1 MADPN
6 ILAQELAEMIG
17 QILRKTI
24 DPARLDVLLVDDYGA
39 DSMDMVDIVES
50 MERKYGVVVD
60 NEQLQKLLSLGD
72 VVRTVQEFQA
82 AG

>member
-24 DPARLDVLLVDDYGA
+24 DPTRLDVLLVDDYGA

-60 NEQLQKLLSLGD
+60 NEQLQRLLSLGD
-72 VVRTVQEFQA
+72 VVRTVQDYQA

>member
-24 DPARLDVLLVDDYGA
+24 DPTRLDVLLVDDYGA

-72 VVRTVQEFQA
+72 VVRNVQDYQA

>member
-24 DPARLDVLLVDDYGA
+24 DPTRLDVLLVDDYGA

-72 VVRTVQEFQA
+72 VVRTVQDYQA
-82 AG
+82 VG

>member
-24 DPARLDVLLVDDYGA
+24 DPTRLEALLIDDYGA

-72 VVRTVQEFQA
+72 VVRTVQDYQA

>member
-24 DPARLDVLLVDDYGA
+24 DPTRLDVLLVDDYGA

-72 VVRTVQEFQA
+72 VVRPVQDYQA

>member
-24 DPARLDVLLVDDYGA
+24 DPTRLDVLLVDDYGA

-72 VVRTVQEFQA
+72 VVRTVQDYQA

>member
-24 DPARLDVLLVDDYGA
+24 DPTRLDALLVDDYGA

-60 NEQLQKLLSLGD
+60 NEELQKLLSLAD
-72 VVRTVQEFQA
+72 VVRTVQAFQA
-82 AG
+82 AT

>member
-24 DPARLDVLLVDDYGA
+24 DPTRLDVLLVDDYGA

-60 NEQLQKLLSLGD
+60 NEELQKLLSLAD

-82 AG
+82 AA

>member
-24 DPARLDVLLVDDYGA
+24 DPTRLDALLIDDYGA

>member
-24 DPARLDVLLVDDYGA
+24 DPTRLDALLVDDYGA

-60 NEQLQKLLSLGD
+60 NEQLQKLLSSL
-72 VVRTVQEFQA
+72 
-82 AG
+82 

>member
-24 DPARLDVLLVDDYGA
+24 DPTRLDLLLVDDYGA

-72 VVRTVQEFQA
+72 VVRTVQDYQA

>member
-24 DPARLDVLLVDDYGA
+24 DPTRLDALLVDDYGA

-72 VVRTVQEFQA
+72 VVRTVQDYQA

>member
-24 DPARLDVLLVDDYGA
+24 DPTRLDALLVDVYGA

-60 NEQLQKLLSLGD
+60 NEELQKLLSLAD

-82 AG
+82 AA

>member
-24 DPARLDVLLVDDYGA
+24 DPTRLDALLVDDYGA

-60 NEQLQKLLSLGD
+60 NEELQKLLSLAD

-82 AG
+82 AA

>member
-24 DPARLDVLLVDDYGA
+24 DPTRLDALLIDDYGA

-72 VVRTVQEFQA
+72 VVRTVQDYQA

>member
-24 DPARLDVLLVDDYGA
+24 DPTRLDLLLVDDYGA

-72 VVRTVQEFQA
+72 VVRNVQDYQA

>member
-24 DPARLDVLLVDDYGA
+24 DPTRLDVLLVDDYGA